1 MDKNETL
8 EELREA
14 VSSLPENWQKVIVM
28 RYGLGG
34 QEPKSLEEIAAH
46 FGVSRE
52 RIRQAEWHALRRLRH
67 PKKVFKEDVEDV

>member
-8 EELREA
+8 EQLREV

-28 RYGLGG
+28 RYGLDG

-52 RIRQAEWHALRRLRH
+52 RIRQVEWLALRRLRH
-67 PKKVFKEDVEDV
+67 PKKIFKEDKEDV